1 MDGHSPLVPPLAAK
15 GHLALT
21 ESELID
27 WGERFGRAARPP
39 LVVTLSGD
47 LGSGKTTLAQAIC
60 RGYGV
65 PNDVTSPTFTLVHEY
80 AGVRSVVYHLD
91 LYRLRGPEELANLGW
106 EDILEHLR
114 ELKESGIGDVVV
126 APVGFISDHMEVLYD
141 LDTEARQLSE
151 ELGLNMIRAATVGTH
166 PDFIKMIRELILERL
181 DETTPRRSLGALPPS
196 HDLCPADCCLSGM
209 TRPAARPN
217 AG

>member
-1 MDGHSPLVPPLAAK
+1 MFMGARSSTLIALPDRFNVASQRRWAARALPAEGRLMDGHSPLVPPLAAK

-65 PNDVTSPTFTLVHEY
+65 PNEVTSPTFTLVHEF
-80 AGVRSVVYHLD
+80 AGTRSPVYHLD
-91 LYRLRGPEELANLGW
+91 LYRLRGPDDPPNLGW
-106 EDILEHLR
+106 DEIL
-114 ELKESGIGDVVV
+114 GG
-126 APVGFISDHMEVLYD
+126 
-141 LDTEARQLSE
+141 
-151 ELGLNMIRAATVGTH
+151 
-166 PDFIKMIRELILERL
+166 
-181 DETTPRRSLGALPPS
+181 
-196 HDLCPADCCLSGM
+196 
-209 TRPAARPN
+209 
-217 AG
+217 